1 MKCSDV
7 SNRLVD
13 FLYEE
18 MPAEERRE
26 FVAHVDGCA
35 ACSAEVKAMSSTLGH
50 ARAALRGPLDEAPP
64 PNLRARILQ
73 AAEAATTAKVVETS
87 RVGSPPAS
95 PAAHHRGRD
104 WEPSQGSHVNVGFF
118 ARLWRTPW
126 LVPALGAAGV
136 VTVVLLVRVIK
147 NPQVFPE
154 QKPAATETLAQPA
167 AESRVLP
174 QTQPQAEGKPML
186 PSPSGLALAR
196 RRTAKSEDNSYAE
209 SRHAVEPEKPH
220 SAARAPGKLGTA
232 GRRFVELSNEP
243 LGGAGED
250 LAQAPV
256 GAAATAKGG
265 VRSAAPSKAPAGAI
279 ARPESA
285 PATRANKDESLRDR
299 AQKPMTDGSSR
310 AVGAGAGSSARWTEP
325 PPPRPAAVPLS
336 AAPSPR
342 PAEAAPAVFAAA
354 PASAEPAPA
363 KKTKSAEDLRDSA
376 RREPVAK
383 APVRMPAA
391 SPAAQAEASADKRE
405 VSENKHSISLEER
418 VRKAEKLF
426 AEKKW
431 AEAAAAFRALIAQAP
446 SHPAVKTWQERLA
459 AAEGAQEQG
468 RAAKAKKA
476 GEGDSLDGL

>member
-7 SNRLVD
+7 SDRLVD

-18 MPAEERRE
+18 MPAAERRE

-35 ACSAEVKAMSSTLGH
+35 SCSAEVKAMSSTLGH
-50 ARAALRGPLDEAPP
+50 ARAALRGPLAEDPP
-64 PNLRARILQ
+64 ARVRARVLEAAQ
-73 AAEAATTAKVVETS
+73 AAMAGKAADSAKPRAA
-87 RVGSPPAS
+87 RVPQP
-95 PAAHHRGRD
+95 
-104 WEPSQGSHVNVGFF
+104 EGFF
-118 ARLWRTPW
+118 ARLWKTPW

-136 VTVVLLVRVIK
+136 ATVVLLVRVIK

-154 QKPAATETLAQPA
+154 QKPAATEMLVQPA
-167 AESRVLP
+167 AEPQVLP
-174 QTQPQAEGKPML
+174 QAQPQAEGKPTL
-186 PSPSGLALAR
+186 PSPPGLALAR
-196 RRTAKSEDNSYAE
+196 RRTAKSEDNSYAGL
-209 SRHAVEPEKPH
+209 RHAVEPEKPH

-232 GRRFVELSNEP
+232 GRRFVELTNEP

-256 GAAATAKGG
+256 GAAAAAKGG
-265 VRSAAPSKAPAGAI
+265 FRAAAPSKAPAGAI

-285 PATRANKDESLRDR
+285 PATRADKDESLRNR
-299 AQKPMTDGSSR
+299 AQNPMTDGRSR
-310 AVGAGAGSSARWTEP
+310 AVGAGVGSSARWAEP
-325 PPPRPAAVPLS
+325 PPPRPAAAPLS

-363 KKTKSAEDLRDSA
+363 KKTKSVEDLRDSA
-376 RREPVAK
+376 PREPVRSPDRAK
-383 APVRMPAA
+383 AQTPARVSAA
-391 SPAAQAEASADKRE
+391 SPAAQAEASADKTQ
-405 VSENKHSISLEER
+405 VSENKHSVSLEER

-446 SHPAVKTWQERLA
+446 TNPAVKTWRERLA